1 MELVVEFW
9 PNHYMA
15 LYHAGAAAFERS
27 ELDKA
32 EDYLTRFL
40 AEYDVEDG
48 WHSSA
53 RGMLDRIHG

>member
-1 MELVVEFW
+1 MDADNW
-9 PNHYMA
+9 CRTPNTYD
-15 LYHAGAAAFERS
+15 GS

-48 WHSSA
+48 WRSSA